1 VATSSRK
8 LFQAWAA
15 KRHQVIELEDRLA
28 AADGAAGAATGELA
42 AQLQQARTEAD
53 TALQQALEAFHAEL
67 RERGLE

>member
-1 VATSSRK
+1 MPNSSLK

-28 AADGAAGAATGELA
+28 AADSATGVPATELA
-42 AQLQQARTEAD
+42 TELQRARTEAE
-53 TALQQALEAFHAEL
+53 TVLQQALEAFHAEL